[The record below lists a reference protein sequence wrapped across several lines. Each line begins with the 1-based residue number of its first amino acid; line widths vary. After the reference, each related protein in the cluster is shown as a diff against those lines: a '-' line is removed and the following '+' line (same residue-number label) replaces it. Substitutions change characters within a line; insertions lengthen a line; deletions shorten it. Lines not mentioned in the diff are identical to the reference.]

1 MRELTER
8 DKSLRIGLA
17 WHHMARHNAARGRWL
32 LAAGAALGA
41 GGVDLIR
48 VGVACGATWAV
59 DRGIAPRS
67 LRRVNWTSNLQRVG
81 T

>member
-1 MRELTER
+1 MRRSLAGTNVRMRELTER

-41 GGVDLIR
+41 GG
-48 VGVACGATWAV
+48 GECGF
-59 DRGIAPRS
+59 DQGRGG
-67 LRRVNWTSNLQRVG
+67 LWCNLG
-81 T
+81 G